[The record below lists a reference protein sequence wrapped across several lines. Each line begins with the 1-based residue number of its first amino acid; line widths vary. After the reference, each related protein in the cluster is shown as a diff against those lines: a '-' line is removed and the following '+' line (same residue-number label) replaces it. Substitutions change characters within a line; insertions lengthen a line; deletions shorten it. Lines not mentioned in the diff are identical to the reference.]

1 MTEDVLFKLAGI
13 GLIAL
18 ACQWI
23 AWWVKLPAILFLL
36 IAGIIAGP
44 VTGWLQP
51 DALFGNLLFP
61 IISLGVAVILF
72 EGSLTLKFD
81 EIKGLESVVRKFVS
95 SGVLITWFIISI
107 ATHFILGFSYQL
119 AFLFGAVMVVTGP
132 TVIVPMLRTIRPN
145 RKISNILRWE
155 GIIIDPVGA
164 LLAVLVYDFIILEKT
179 GDALSHTFLTFG
191 QLLLVGISIGVLA
204 GYLFGIALRR
214 HWLPE
219 YLHNV
224 ATLTILFGVF
234 AISNHLQPESGLLTV
249 TIMGIWLANMKD
261 VHTADILH
269 FKESLSVLMIS
280 GLFVILAARVNF
292 EDFNQLGWAGAG
304 VLLVIQFVARP
315 VKVLS
320 ATWKSSLKWQEK
332 ALLSWI
338 APRGI
343 VAAAII
349 ALFAI
354 KLEDLQ
360 FEHANL
366 LLPLAF
372 TVIIGTVVLQSAT
385 AGPLARL
392 LKVAEPEP
400 RGFLIIGANQVA
412 RTIAK
417 ALVDNGYFVQLTDS
431 DWNNVHTARLAGLKV
446 YYGSAVSEHADRHL
460 DLLGIGR
467 MLGLAQQ
474 HEYNALSA
482 LKYRREFGRKEIY
495 TLPMDKDKTD
505 VEEQHSIALEHRG
518 NILFSKD
525 ATYSHLARL
534 LRQGAEI
541 RATTLTEELDYE
553 NYQKQYGEKFIPL
566 FAINPRNIITPFT
579 IEHDIDHIHP
589 KAGWSIIGL
598 YYEAK
603 QNHDRSAAKDK

>member
-1 MTEDVLFKLAGI
+1 MTEEIILQLAGI
-13 GLIAL
+13 GVIAL
-18 ACQWI
+18 VCQWI
-23 AWWVKLPAILFLL
+23 AWRVKLPAILFLL
-36 IAGIIAGP
+36 LAGIVAGP

-51 DALFGNLLFP
+51 DALFGDLLFP
-61 IISLGVAVILF
+61 IIALGVAVILF

-81 EIKGLESVVRKFVS
+81 EIKGLESVVRRFVS
-95 SGVLITWFIISI
+95 SGVIVTWIVISV
-107 ATHFILGFSYQL
+107 ATHFILDFSYQL

-155 GIIIDPVGA
+155 GIIVDPIGA
-164 LLAVLVYDFIILEKT
+164 LMAVLVYEFIILDQT
-179 GDALSHTFLTFG
+179 GEALGHTFLTFG
-191 QLLLVGISIGVLA
+191 QLLLVGVLLGILA
-204 GYLFGIALRR
+204 GYLFGSVLRH

-224 ATLTILFGVF
+224 ATLTLLFGVF
-234 AISNHLQPESGLLTV
+234 AVSNSLQEESGLLTV

-280 GLFVILAARVNF
+280 GLFVILAARV
-292 EDFNQLGWAGAG
+292 DFADFTNLGWGG
-304 VLLVIQFVARP
+304 LWVLLVIQFIARP

-320 ATWKSSLKWQEK
+320 ATWRSSLKWQEK

-343 VAAAII
+343 VAAAIV

-354 KLEDLQ
+354 KLEQLKFDQ
-360 FEHANL
+360 ANL
-366 LLPLAF
+366 LVPLAF

-400 RGFLIIGANQVA
+400 KGFLIIGANAVA
-412 RTIAK
+412 RAIAK
-417 ALVDNGYFVQLTDS
+417 ALIDNGYFVQLTDS
-431 DWNNVHTARLAGLKV
+431 DWNHVHTARIAGLKV

-460 DLLGIGR
+460 DLLGIGH

-474 HEYNALSA
+474 HEYNALA
-482 LKYRREFGRKEIY
+482 ATKYRREFGRDKIY
-495 TLPMDKDKTD
+495 TLAMDKDAMDTD
-505 VEEQHSIALEHRG
+505 DQHSISQEHRG
-518 NILFSKD
+518 NILFSSD
-525 ATYSHLARL
+525 ATYARL
-534 LRQGAEI
+534 AELLRDGAEI
-541 RATTLTEELDYE
+541 RAMALTDELNPE
-553 NYQKQYGEKFIPL
+553 QYQQQYSEKFIPL
-566 FAINPRNIITPFT
+566 FAITPRQKIIPFT
-579 IEHDIDHIHP
+579 TANDIDQIHP
-589 KAGWSIIGL
+589 KAGWTIIAL
-598 YYEAK
+598 YYLAPDE
-603 QNHDRSAAKDK
+603 HD

>member
-1 MTEDVLFKLAGI
+1 MTKDIIFQLAGI

-18 ACQWI
+18 ACQWL
-23 AWWVKLPAILFLL
+23 AWRVKLPAILFLL
-36 IAGIIAGP
+36 IAGIVAGP
-44 VTGWLQP
+44 VSGWLQP
-51 DALFGNLLFP
+51 DALFGDLLFP

-72 EGSLTLKFD
+72 EGSLTLKFH
-81 EIKGLESVVRKFVS
+81 EIKGLETVVRRFVS
-95 SGVLITWFIISI
+95 SGVFITWMIISF
-107 ATHFILGFSYQL
+107 ATHVILDFSYQL

-164 LLAVLVYDFIILEKT
+164 LLAVLVFDYIIIEKT
-179 GDALSHTFLTFG
+179 GEALSHTLLTFG
-191 QLLLVGISIGVLA
+191 QLLLVGISLGVIA
-204 GYLFGIALRR
+204 GYLFGVVLRR

-234 AISNHLQPESGLLTV
+234 AISNNLQEESGLLTV
-249 TIMGIWLANMKD
+249 TIMGVWLANMKN

-280 GLFVILAARVNF
+280 GLFVILAARVEF
-292 EDFNQLGWAGAG
+292 ADFNQLGWAGLI
-304 VLLVIQFVARP
+304 VLAVVQFIARP
-315 VKVLS
+315 VKVLA

-354 KLEDLQ
+354 RLEELQ
-360 FEHANL
+360 FDQANL
-366 LLPLAF
+366 LVPLAF
-372 TVIIGTVVLQSAT
+372 TIIIGTVVLESAT

-400 RGFLIIGANQVA
+400 RGFLIIGANLVA
-412 RTIAK
+412 RHVAK
-417 ALVDNGYFVQLTDS
+417 ALSDSGYLVQLTDS
-431 DWNNVHTARLAGLKV
+431 DWNNVHSARLLGLRV

-474 HEYNALSA
+474 HEYNALCA
-482 LKYRREFGRKEIY
+482 LKYRREFGRDKIF
-495 TLPMDKDKTD
+495 TLSMDKDKLD
-505 VEEQHSIALEHRG
+505 AEDQHSIAQEHRG
-518 NILFSKD
+518 NILFSSD
-525 ATYSHLARL
+525 ATYTQLATL

-541 RATTLTEELDYE
+541 RITALTDEFDLEALQQQT
-553 NYQKQYGEKFIPL
+553 NEKILPMFAVSPREKIIP
-566 FAINPRNIITPFT
+566 ITV
-579 IEHDIDHIHP
+579 EHDIDHIQP
-589 KAGWSIIGL
+589 KARWSIIGL
-598 YYEAK
+598 HY
-603 QNHDRSAAKDK
+603 QPRNDDH